1 MKRIVVFLVVLSFC
15 FFSCEKE
22 DVVPQEKINLTLKF
36 THNWDE
42 TIITAQ
48 DFNNFKFTTSNGE
61 LVSIEGLRYV
71 LSNIILI
78 NGDEIHTFSNYTLID
93 LEEENEF
100 FLTLPESIL
109 PGSYQLKFTFGFSD
123 EDNQDGI
130 YQDLNSVNF
139 NVPGMLGGGYHY
151 MQFDGKYKDVNNED
165 AAFNYHAIR
174 AVDRTDPNNL
184 VFQDTS
190 FEVDFGT
197 LSFINDAEIVIKAN
211 IAEWFKNPNNWN
223 LNELNTVLMPNFEA
237 QKQMSANGKTV
248 FTLGD
253 IN

>member
-1 MKRIVVFLVVLSFC
+1 MNRIVVFLLALSC
-15 FFSCEKE
+15 AFFSCDKE
-22 DVVPQEKINLTLKF
+22 DVVSQEKINVSLKF
-36 THNWDE
+36 THNWDQLPV
-42 TIITAQ
+42 TSS

-61 LVSIEGLRYV
+61 LVSIERLRYV
-71 LSNIILI
+71 LSNIQLI
-78 NGDEIHTFSNYTLID
+78 NGDDIYTFKDYKLID
-93 LEEENEF
+93 LLEENEF
-100 FLTLPESIL
+100 LLTLLEKIN

-174 AVDRTDPNNL
+174 AVNRTDPNNL

-190 FEVDFGT
+190 FEVDLGT

-211 IAEWFKNPNNWN
+211 IAEWFKNPNIWN

-237 QKQMSANGKTV
+237 QKQMNANGKTV
-248 FTLGD
+248 FSLGD